1 MTSTRQAAVSKTRV
15 IALETVGSLSAPPG
29 SREWVRAV
37 QVELQALL
45 DEATSDLRAI
55 QVYLKGLVDT
65 KGYQQLDDEF
75 GHPFPTLRAF
85 AQAPRPW
92 GLAYDP
98 DLLDAI
104 QAEARPMTLG
114 AILAEKKAMVAA
126 ENQAAD
132 AAKVGTPGGQPGN
145 QNAKQSARNT
155 NTDTKN
161 NSVSIRNEKHGNDNA
176 YALRRLKVVNS
187 DLHAQ
192 CLAGELT
199 VNSAMIQAGLRK
211 RPPSRKR
218 TPLEWLHIYWRQ
230 VAPEDR
236 LRFLIEMLTPNERRA
251 LQFGFDENEREETP

>member
-1 MTSTRQAAVSKTRV
+1 MTSTKDAEDANARV
-15 IALETVGSLSAPPG
+15 IALDTVGSLSAPPG

-55 QVYLKGLVDT
+55 RVYLKGLVDT
-65 KGYQQLDDEF
+65 KGYQQLDDEC
-75 GHPFPTLRAF
+75 GHPFPSLRAF

-104 QAEARPMTLG
+104 QAETRPITLG
-114 AILAEKKAMVAA
+114 ALKAKRAHDAHEANQSNERVPPAHRPLKSNYIN
-126 ENQAAD
+126 ENNVITSYDDNQ
-132 AAKVGTPGGQPGN
+132 GN
-145 QNAKQSARNT
+145 SRT
-155 NTDTKN
+155 
-161 NSVSIRNEKHGNDNA
+161 
-176 YALRRLKVVNS
+176 YAMRRLAKDRP

-199 VNSAMIQAGLRK
+199 ANAAMVQAGFRK

-218 TPLEWLHIYWRQ
+218 TPLDALRRAWQ
-230 VAPEDR
+230 KASPEDR
-236 LRFLIEMLTPNERRA
+236 AQFLAEVSTPCPPPKGGE
-251 LQFGFDENEREETP
+251 